1 MAPLGRFSELLSEE
15 ASRSGGGMGKGAV
28 LLVGGEDDDSTQR
41 LWHALQDEHQELPH
55 SAPLL
60 YSSMHI
66 ETVDSEEGKRIG
78 LWLLK
83 GPAAMADA
91 LLEVPLRRET
101 LAESSVIINVNLA
114 KPAAVSR

>member
-1 MAPLGRFSELLSEE
+1 MGA
-15 ASRSGGGMGKGAV
+15 GMGKGAV

-41 LWHALQDEHQELPH
+41 LWHALQDQHQQEHQHQDLPH

-60 YSSMHI
+60 YSSMHV
-66 ETVDSEEGKRIG
+66 ETVDSEEGKHIG

-83 GPAAMADA
+83 GPAAMADV

-114 KPAAVSR
+114 KPALISR